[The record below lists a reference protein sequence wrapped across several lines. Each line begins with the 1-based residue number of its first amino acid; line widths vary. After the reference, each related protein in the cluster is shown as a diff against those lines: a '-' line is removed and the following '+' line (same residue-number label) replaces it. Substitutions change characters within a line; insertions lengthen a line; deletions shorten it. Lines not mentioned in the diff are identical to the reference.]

1 MSLTINN
8 NTLAQQQALQ
18 AQLPPAQA
26 STASQTTAA
35 TPSATAPSATTD
47 PSAAL
52 ISGNAGLTSDLLS
65 VLLQEQS
72 NASGASSG
80 PATLADMLDS
90 QAGVSDGSSGSST
103 GPGFTL
109 AGMLNAEDQ
118 AQSNQ
123 TQTDSFSGLDPSM
136 AAQSGTA
143 TSSVMGGLQ
152 DLLDQ
157 LAL

>member
-8 NTLAQQQALQ
+8 NSLAQQQALQ
-18 AQLPPAQA
+18 AQLAPAQ
-26 STASQTTAA
+26 TGTAA
-35 TPSATAPSATTD
+35 QTATPATSPVATTTTD

-65 VLLQEQS
+65 VLLQDQS
-72 NASGASSG
+72 NANATSGDPG
-80 PATLADMLDS
+80 LTLASMLDS
-90 QAGVSDGSSGSST
+90 QAGFGDNMS
-103 GPGFTL
+103 GPGVTL
-109 AGMLNAEDQ
+109 AGMLDAQDQ
-118 AQSNQ
+118 AQADQ